1 MKGSIETWLIIAT
14 LLCVVVLS
22 VALVVTGVY
31 VLVGRWLR
39 YWRSGHMGRRFR
51 GWSYGFRGRRFMGSR
66 YRGRHYRG
74 RR

>member
-1 MKGSIETWLIIAT
+1 MKGGIETWLIIAT

-39 YWRSGHMGRRFR
+39 YWRGGHTGRRFR
-51 GWSYGFRGRRFMGSR
+51 GWSYCFRGRRFMGGR